1 MRERESQVQWKS
13 YKCTFSLLDRAAPE
27 RAVMLVRARDVICF
41 DRTSLLW
48 VSEVLT
54 CSSPTILDGVFGT

>member
-1 MRERESQVQWKS
+1 MQWKS
-13 YKCTFSLLDRAAPE
+13 YKCTFSPLDRAAPE
-27 RAVMLVRARDVICF
+27 HAVMLVRARDVMCF

-54 CSSPTILDGVFGT
+54 CSNPTILDGVSGT